1 MRGGSGE
8 LPHRMPT
15 PSRRRPQDLLRR
27 PSALADIASEQAGG
41 GNNLSMVLT
50 SVAYRL
56 KVLSFVEERV
66 LAREEA
72 EEAAAAEVLPLGGL
86 FFLPARR

>member
-1 MRGGSGE
+1 
-8 LPHRMPT
+8 
-15 PSRRRPQDLLRR
+15 
-27 PSALADIASEQAGG
+27 
-41 GNNLSMVLT
+41 MVLT

-72 EEAAAAEVLPLGGL
+72 EEAAAAEVAERQQGR
-86 FFLPARR
+86 AS